1 MKSYE
6 FKFSFSRSLICHAL
20 NASNVI
26 ILRAKYMYVHTSL
39 ARSLACKST
48 LKACTKFS
56 PKRTFHHGK
65 LSPHWQNPIAK

>member
-6 FKFSFSRSLICHAL
+6 FKRSFSRSLICHAL

-48 LKACTKFS
+48 
-56 PKRTFHHGK
+56 
-65 LSPHWQNPIAK
+65 